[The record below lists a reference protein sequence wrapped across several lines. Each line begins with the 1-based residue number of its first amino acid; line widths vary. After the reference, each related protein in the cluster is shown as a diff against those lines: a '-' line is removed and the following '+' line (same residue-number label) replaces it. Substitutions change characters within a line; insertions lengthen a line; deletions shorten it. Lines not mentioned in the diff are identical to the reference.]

1 MVLCVYVGCQAPT
14 TYDFR
19 EFDHPMNFLY
29 LQFNCTHFPHDYL
42 LITFLGTDLGVQ
54 KYAVEY

>member
-1 MVLCVYVGCQAPT
+1 MFWKTFLSMVLCVYVGCHAPS
-14 TYDFR
+14 TYEFR

-42 LITFLGTDLGVQ
+42 LINLF
-54 KYAVEY
+54 EY